1 MVVTSITVLKRSF
14 RGYLSLWYGH
24 VGVVGWYGQGGAFPI
39 SDRLDGLGM
48 RHTATATTMSKTS
61 GIHGWMFMGMGLFLS
76 RRHREIVC
84 VWGSVERV
92 CVQHKKPCGE
102 LPRGCEGRKEMEEY
116 ERNRLNVCKTLNVC
130 EVVVGTVSTHT
141 RLQAHSA
148 PENYPSFFW
157 QVDMLSLT
165 PSSSMVL

>member
-1 MVVTSITVLKRSF
+1 
-14 RGYLSLWYGH
+14 
-24 VGVVGWYGQGGAFPI
+24 
-39 SDRLDGLGM
+39 
-48 RHTATATTMSKTS
+48 
-61 GIHGWMFMGMGLFLS
+61 MGMGLFLS

-148 PENYPSFFW
+148 PENYPSSSS
-157 QVDMLSLT
+157 QTDMFSLT
-165 PSSSMVL
+165 LSSFTVLSAVSHFSEMPLHPRDTFARHSRDFLAEVEGYVAIIHPQKVFVKLN